1 MRFRASLARLA
12 TALPAETKNNVAIH
26 GPRVLAS
33 TCRCATNLVRV
44 AGLSRWIVSIS
55 LVFRHQFVHE
65 HGAHLTTDEVET
77 TSDSAS
83 FYAEIKAQPSSQAC
97 HEFSDL

>member
-44 AGLSRWIVSIS
+44 AGLSRWIASIS
-55 LVFRHQFVHE
+55 LAFRHQFVHD
-65 HGAHLTTDEVET
+65 GAPLTTDEVET

-97 HEFSDL
+97 HEFSDI